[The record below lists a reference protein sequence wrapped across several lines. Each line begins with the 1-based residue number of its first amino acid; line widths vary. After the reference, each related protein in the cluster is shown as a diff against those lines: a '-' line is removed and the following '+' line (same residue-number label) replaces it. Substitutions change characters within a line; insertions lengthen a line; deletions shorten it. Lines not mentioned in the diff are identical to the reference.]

1 MSLFSKKT
9 FAFTLLLLFS
19 PIPALADE
27 SAEKVYKWFERQQD
41 TSRFF
46 LFFSNGLVP
55 SQEGARDCFTYDE
68 ALSVF
73 VFTLHKDYKRAEEI
87 LKFYE
92 SVYKKHKKRFGK
104 FMGFTDV
111 YKISGKET
119 ETRAA
124 GPNAWIL
131 MAINY
136 YTYKTNDTQFLVFA
150 EDIGDWLIE
159 LEGVEGG
166 ITGGYFGNG
175 LPMAWISSEHNF
187 DCFAAFRDLYL
198 LTKEEKYA
206 LAAAG
211 AREWLTTGGWNKKE
225 KRFNM
230 GDSNPNYA
238 TDLSS
243 WAVLSLGKEYAST
256 LSFAVDKSLNRQFY
270 KANQV
275 EIEGFDFGSP
285 YIQSPY
291 PDKDAIWFEGTAQM
305 VLAFYLAGQDKEGD
319 YFLSQLDKAVTK
331 SKRYEDTYALPYASN
346 EGTPAYSSWMMK
358 PKPLCV
364 AATAWYIFAKER
376 FNPFSITGKLDEA
389 NDSLKKF
396 KKRLDFKF
404 TPVVDNFEYG
414 LPQLL
419 NVYPRNSWGLSGVT
433 ASICLSKDA
442 KKGKNALEID
452 IKKVQPASNYSCSI
466 TRPFL
471 HPQSWADYK
480 KLTLWIRSE
489 HAVKCTFRLQTKDK
503 DGELWN
509 SPLVYVAKDW
519 QRAKFDLSGDFE
531 KDKSY
536 LSGYGN
542 GKFEMDSIIAFNL
555 VVAFKEP
562 GKDVKIFIDELRLE

>member
-1 MSLFSKKT
+1 MKKIC
-9 FAFTLLLLFS
+9 AFIILVLLFS
-19 PIPALADE
+19 SSLALADE
-27 SAEKVYKWFERQQD
+27 ATEKAYKWFERQQD

-92 SVYKKHKKRFGK
+92 SVYKKHKKRFGR
-104 FMGFTDV
+104 FAGFTDV
-111 YKISGKET
+111 YKIGGKET

-136 YTYKTNDTQFLVFA
+136 YTYKTDDTQFLDFA
-150 EDIGDWLIE
+150 EDIGDWLLE
-159 LEGVEGG
+159 LEGLEGG

-175 LPMAWISSEHNF
+175 LPMAWISTEHNF

-198 LTKEEKYA
+198 LTKQDKYG
-206 LAAAG
+206 LAAVR

-230 GDSNPNYA
+230 GDSNPNFA

-243 WAVLSLGKEYAST
+243 WAVLSLGKEYAPT
-256 LSFAVDKSLNRQFY
+256 LSFAVDKSLNKQLY

-305 VLAFYLAGQDKEGD
+305 VLAFYLAGQNKEGD

-331 SKRYEDTYALPYASN
+331 SKRYEDAYALPYASN
-346 EGTPAYSSWMMK
+346 EGTPPYGTWTMK

-364 AATAWYIFAKER
+364 AASAWYIFAKEK
-376 FNPFSITGKLDEA
+376 FNPFTMSGNLGEA
-389 NDSLKKF
+389 SDSLKGF
-396 KKRLDFKF
+396 NKRLGLEFA
-404 TPVVDNFEYG
+404 PVIDSFEYG

-419 NVYPRNSWGLSGVT
+419 NAYPGNLMT
-433 ASICLSKDA
+433 SKDA
-442 KKGKNALEID
+442 DVSVSLSKKAKRGKKTLEID
-452 IKKVQPASNYSCSI
+452 IKKMPSAKSYSCSV

-471 HPQSWADYK
+471 HPQDWSEFK
-480 KLTLWIRSE
+480 KLTLWIKSDR
-489 HAVKCTFRLQTKDK
+489 AVKCTFKMQVRDK
-503 DGELWN
+503 DGEFWN
-509 SPLVYVAKDW
+509 SPLVYVTKDW
-519 QRAKFDLSGDFE
+519 QKAKFDLTKDFE

-542 GKFEMDSIIAFNL
+542 GKFETDNVIAFNL
-555 VVAFKEP
+555 SVTSNAPDKEI
-562 GKDVKIFIDELRLE
+562 KIFIDELKLE

>member
-1 MSLFSKKT
+1 MIKKI
-9 FAFTLLLLFS
+9 FAPVLALLLLS
-19 PIPALADE
+19 SATALADE
-27 SAEKVYKWFERQQD
+27 AAEKAYKWFERQQD

-68 ALSVF
+68 ALSAF
-73 VFTLHKDYKRAEEI
+73 VFTLHKDHKRAEEI

-92 SVYKKHKKRFGK
+92 GVYKKHKKRYGR

-111 YKISGKET
+111 YKISGRET

-136 YTYKTNDTQFLVFA
+136 YTYKTGDRQFLDFA
-150 EDIGDWLIE
+150 EDIGDWLLE
-159 LEGVEGG
+159 LEGLEGG

-175 LPMAWISSEHNF
+175 MPMAWISTEHNF
-187 DCFAAFRDLYL
+187 DCYTALRDLYL
-198 LTKEEKYA
+198 LTKKEKYG
-206 LAAAG
+206 LAAAR

-256 LSFAVDKSLNRQFY
+256 LSFAVDKSLNKQLY

-285 YIQSPY
+285 YIKSPY
-291 PDKDAIWFEGTAQM
+291 PDKDAIWFEGTGQM

-319 YFLSQLDKAVTK
+319 YFLGQLDKAVTK
-331 SKRYEDTYALPYASN
+331 SRRYEDAYALPYASN

-376 FNPFSITGKLDEA
+376 FNPFSMTGNLDEA
-389 NDSLKKF
+389 NDSLNKF
-396 KKRLDFKF
+396 KKRMDFKF
-404 TPVVDNFEYG
+404 SPVIDNFEYG

-419 NVYPRNSWGLSGVT
+419 NAYPKNSMILTGVT
-433 ASICLSKDA
+433 ASIGLSKDA
-442 KKGKNALEID
+442 KKGRKALEID
-452 IKKVQPASNYSCSI
+452 IKVAKAANNYSCSV

-471 HPQSWADYK
+471 HPQDWAGYK
-480 KLTLWIRSE
+480 KLTFWIRSKQ
-489 HAVKCTFRLQTKDK
+489 AVKCTFKVQAKDK

-509 SPLVYVAKDW
+509 SPFVYVTKDW
-519 QRAKFDLSGDFE
+519 QKAGFDLRGDFE
-531 KDKSY
+531 KDKAH
-536 LSGYGN
+536 LPGYGN
-542 GKFEMDSIIAFNL
+542 GKFEMNNIIALNL
-555 VVAFKEP
+555 AVAFKEQ
-562 GKDVKIFIDELRLE
+562 GKEIKILIDELKLE